1 MSKVQ
6 YRAKLESSIR
16 RAIAEID
23 NTPND
28 DDQDIL
34 TEQILDGLSAM
45 RATIRDEAD
54 QEELDK
60 CD

>member
-1 MSKVQ
+1 MSKAQ
-6 YRAKLESSIR
+6 YRAKLESIIR

-45 RATIRDEAD
+45 RTAIRDEAD